1 MRLIVAQSLRLH
13 INTGRGCILSLL
25 INILSSFQKME
36 PSKLMGAAGKKKKS
50 NGGNIF
56 VSTTSVIYKRNP
68 RSISVEHHYFFIIPN
83 SNRFKEV
90 SAYE

>member
-36 PSKLMGAAGKKKKS
+36 PSKLMGAAGKKKS
-50 NGGNIF
+50 QTACGNIF

-83 SNRFKEV
+83 SQ
-90 SAYE
+90 